1 VSLVTG
7 NSDETDWALSH
18 PDGPVPKTFLDSYA
32 PFQIEMKSGLGSA
45 ARRSLIL
52 PVEADC

>member
-18 PDGPVPKTFLDSYA
+18 PDGPVQKTFLDSHA